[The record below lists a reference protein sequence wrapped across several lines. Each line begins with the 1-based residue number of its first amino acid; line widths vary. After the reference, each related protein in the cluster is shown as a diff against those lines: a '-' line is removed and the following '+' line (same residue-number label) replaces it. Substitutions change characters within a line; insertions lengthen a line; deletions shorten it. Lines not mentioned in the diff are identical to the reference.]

1 MFTLIIRDRSGAE
14 RPEHFDETEIV
25 IGRVP
30 GNNLV
35 LRAGNVS
42 RQHAR
47 IAANGSRLVVSDL
60 GSSNGT
66 YVNGR
71 KIRQPTILRDGDE
84 IWIGD
89 FYLRVEL
96 TQPESSI
103 AMPMP
108 RAQKWY
114 LFTTG
119 QGTQGPMSTAQVSA
133 GIRSG
138 EIETDA
144 QVCVAGGGKW
154 QPIGSVEDFAASVRA
169 IEEMS
174 LQGRAPMAPTEIPPQ
189 PVPTNNGSKVYWYV
203 IKGDSAP
210 FGPFTTEQVQQAVR
224 SHQFPVSVQVNQA
237 GSPDWF
243 DLVAVPE
250 FADCVFSMGR

>member
-14 RPEHFDETEIV
+14 RPEQFEDNEV
-25 IGRVP
+25 MIGRVP

-47 IAANGSRLVVSDL
+47 IAANGSRLIVSDM

-96 TQPESSI
+96 TPPASSI
-103 AMPMP
+103 AIPMP
-108 RAQKWY
+108 RQSKWY
-114 LFTTG
+114 VFHAQG
-119 QGTQGPMSTAQVSA
+119 GTQGPMTTAQVTG

-138 EIETDA
+138 VISPDS

-154 QPIGSVEDFAASVRA
+154 QAIGSVEEFATSVRA
-169 IEEMS
+169 VAEMS
-174 LQGRAPMAPTEIPPQ
+174 IQNRPLMAPTEVPEAPQ
-189 PVPTNNGSKVYWYV
+189 ANNESKVYWYV
-203 IKGDSAP
+203 INGEAAP
-210 FGPFTTEQVQQAVR
+210 FGPFTTDQVRQAVR
-224 SHQFPVSVQVNQA
+224 NQQIPVTVQVNRA

-243 DLVAVPE
+243 ELVAVPE
-250 FADCVFSMGR
+250 FAEELLTMGR